1 MSYMIANGNVIAEP
15 RIALVGV
22 GGAGCNIISVL
33 HDSECNVDTIAINTD
48 KESLDNTFAD
58 KKLYIC
64 KGVLKGQGARGDAA
78 VGRNC
83 ADAHRAEIE
92 NSLKGYDFVFVF
104 AGLGGGTGSG
114 ATPVVLNYARV
125 AGANTYT
132 IAVSPFMFEGSR
144 RNTALQAYQM
154 IKGMCPDTMLVDN
167 NLILQHMPHLKANEA
182 FTEVNKS
189 IARYIKT
196 CIETIREDIRVG
208 AEKMRVETEDRYSKV
223 EEYPLA
229 SVISA

>member
-1 MSYMIANGNVIAEP
+1 MSYTIANDDAVVEP

-22 GGAGCNIISVL
+22 GGAGCNIITEL
-33 HDSECNVDTIAINTD
+33 HNSGCDADTVAINAD
-48 KESLDNTFAD
+48 KESLDNTLAD
-58 KKLYIC
+58 RKLYIC
-64 KGVLKGQGARGDAA
+64 KGVLKGQGARGDAT

-83 ADAHRAEIE
+83 ADAHRVEIE
-92 NSLKGYDFVFVF
+92 KTLEGYDFVFVF

-114 ATPVVLNYARV
+114 ATPVVLNYAKAV
-125 AGANTYT
+125 GANTYT

-144 RNTALQAYQM
+144 RNTALHAYQM

-167 NLILQHMPHLKANEA
+167 NLILQHLPNLKASEA

-196 CIETIREDIRVG
+196 CIETIRRDIRVSS
-208 AEKMRVETEDRYSKV
+208 KKIHVETEDRYKV

-229 SVISA
+229 NVISA